1 MESTPPPQGGFIP
14 PSLPSPAPSS
24 ALSSATISHSL
35 PQQRHHPLKPGS
47 GKETAVIN
55 YVDSHIL
62 AINRRH
68 AKKFS
73 SSFSGEKDEDR
84 GYERFREVVKDIE
97 AVVDMLWVSGTRK

>member
-1 MESTPPPQGGFIP
+1 M
-14 PSLPSPAPSS
+14 
-24 ALSSATISHSL
+24 
-35 PQQRHHPLKPGS
+35 KPGS